1 MTNSSERRTHKR
13 TAIELPVKVRAK
25 GATITEQSALT
36 RDLSSSGIFLYSDSA
51 IAPGTKLDLVL
62 MLPAY
67 LGLGAGGW
75 TLCQASVVRVE
86 KSNGGGVGIAA
97 TFDRIEQMPE
107 LL

>member
-1 MTNSSERRTHKR
+1 MANSSDRRVHNR
-13 TAIELPVKVRAK
+13 TAVELPVKVRAQ
-25 GATITEQSALT
+25 GDTIIEQTALT
-36 RDLSSSGIFLYSDSA
+36 RDLSSSGIFLYSESA

-67 LGLGAGGW
+67 LGLGTGGW

-97 TFDRIEQMPE
+97 TFDRIQQMPE
-107 LL
+107 LT